1 MLPAR
6 HRIDALMSAV
16 WQVCHSESGPG
27 SLWRDFPEDLNK
39 LCEATYEGRHGYHGF
54 YFVWPAGTV
63 ECTEFYINF
72 DTMMQTNR
80 RTGMERRVRRVELS

>member
-1 MLPAR
+1 
-6 HRIDALMSAV
+6 MSAI

-39 LCEATYEGRHGYHGF
+39 MAEAAYKDYHGF
-54 YFVWPAGTV
+54 YCVWPAGTV